1 MKSTDVKGL
10 YLGLNPRSGTQIT
23 KLLKVWADQVCLAVF
38 IYSPTVAG
46 WLQQLNSALL
56 AHVKDDTPF
65 ELLFGRIRLSRTDAP
80 GCPPKSKLSTGCPS
94 AEALRHN
101 GSHG

>member
-1 MKSTDVKGL
+1 MKRTDVKGL

-65 ELLFGRIRLSRTDAP
+65 ERSRSEAGRAAP
-80 GCPPKSKLSTGCPS
+80 
-94 AEALRHN
+94 AV
-101 GSHG
+101 